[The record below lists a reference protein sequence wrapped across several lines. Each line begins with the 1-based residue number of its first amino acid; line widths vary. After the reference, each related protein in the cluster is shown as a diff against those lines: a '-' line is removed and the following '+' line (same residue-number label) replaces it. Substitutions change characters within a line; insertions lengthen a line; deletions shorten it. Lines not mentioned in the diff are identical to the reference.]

1 MQYMC
6 KLADGT
12 LGTIDDDTLDGQDA
26 AEFVGEVV
34 NVHTFDELG
43 NLVERSGRLV
53 EVFPYRSIICSDP
66 VPGLPR

>member
-1 MQYMC
+1 MQYTV

-12 LGTIDDDTLDGQDA
+12 IGTIDSDTIDGQDA
-26 AEFVGEVV
+26 RMFIGEVV
-34 NVHTFDELG
+34 NVHTWDELG